1 MSLSSPLPGT
11 PIPLDAFE
19 GSRML
24 LPKDETAP
32 RAARLYAKDWAT
44 NRVIPHETVSDL
56 LLVVSELATN
66 AVCHGSP
73 PFELTLLY
81 REGVISGAV
90 SDGSLEKPRR
100 VANPDER
107 GGRGLT
113 LVEACTT
120 RWGTAVHDNGK
131 EVWFDIELA
140 TPPTAAETS

>member
-11 PIPLDAFE
+11 AVPRDAFE

-32 RAARLYAKDWAT
+32 RAARLYAHAWAT

-56 LLVVSELATN
+56 ILVVSELATN
-66 AVCHGSP
+66 AVCHGNP

-81 REGVISGAV
+81 REDVISGAV
-90 SDGSLEKPRR
+90 SDGSLERPRR

-113 LVEACTT
+113 LVDSCTT

-131 EVWFDIELA
+131 EVWFDIEL
-140 TPPTAAETS
+140 PKRPVRKEE